1 MARAACALSM
11 ASNDLNEKAAAN
23 TSSAAQEKTCPA
35 GDPNDPDDD
44 EPKVQD
50 LQKVSDRDANRVA
63 KEQGYKDAHDATA
76 GRGESRVNI
85 YRDKSTGKYYLW
97 DGKATSA
104 RDPL

>member
-1 MARAACALSM
+1 MARAARALSM
-11 ASNDLNEKAAAN
+11 ASNDPNEKAAAN
-23 TSSAAQEKTCPA
+23 TSSTVQEKTCPG

-63 KEQGYKDAHDATA
+63 KEQGYKDAHDAKA